1 MSAVRST
8 LHLFPRLFFQK
19 ATITTTGAH
28 VHAVKNA
35 RNWIEDVTVAG
46 RKLVWLREG
55 GEMLLNAKER
65 VARLHGYVNLFE
77 IILLFC

>member
-8 LHLFPRLFFQK
+8 LHLFPKLFFQK

-28 VHAVKNA
+28 VHMVKNA
-35 RNWIEDVTVAG
+35 CNWIEDVTVAG

-65 VARLHGYVNLFE
+65 VARLYGYVNLFE
-77 IILLFC
+77 II